1 MPASA
6 LRCFNFSFARARST
20 TPPSATPTTRP
31 VLVPEP
37 LGGGVGAGVGGG
49 WHVADPAIDIQPRPR
64 WAQAVHWLASPR
76 PYVFAG
82 HGRQVAFASKAPVLF
97 EAYPGA
103 HRMAAHCA
111 PSPEE

>member
-31 VLVPEP
+31 VLTPALGV
-37 LGGGVGAGVGGG
+37 GGGVGAGVGGG
-49 WHVADPAIDIQPRPR
+49 WHVADPVIDIQPRPR
-64 WAQAVHWLASPR
+64 LTQLVHWLASPR

-82 HGRQVAFASKAPVLF
+82 HGRQVAFASEAFVMF
-97 EAYPGA
+97 EA
-103 HRMAAHCA
+103 
-111 PSPEE
+111 

>member
-31 VLVPEP
+31 VLPPEP
-37 LGGGVGAGVGGG
+37 PGVGAGVGGG
-49 WHVADPAIDIQPRPR
+49 WHVADPVIDIQPRPR
-64 WAQAVHWLASPR
+64 LTQLVHWLASPR

-82 HGRQVAFASKAPVLF
+82 HGRQVAFASEAFVMF
-97 EAYPGA
+97 EA
-103 HRMAAHCA
+103 
-111 PSPEE
+111 